1 MHRYSTEISK
11 SKKKEKKKKKI
22 ETISIILYFEIKKL
36 I

>member
-1 MHRYSTEISK
+1 MHRYNTEISK
-11 SKKKEKKKKKI
+11 SKKKEKKKKI